1 MPIVILK
8 NQQKY
13 LTLVENGVNEGKNLN
28 IPEKKARFKLL
39 KVRSISSTFYYMC
52 EGSGN
57 SK

>member
-28 IPEKKARFKLL
+28 IPEKRLDL
-39 KVRSISSTFYYMC
+39 NY
-52 EGSGN
+52 
-57 SK
+57 